1 MVVTNTAIEEAV
13 DLARTTLKAYKVG
26 LEQELKSDELF
37 FLATAYGR
45 ANEQL
50 LNITGWSLTKALEV
64 VANGMDY

>member
-13 DLARTTLKAYKVG
+13 DLARITLKAYKVG

-37 FLATAYGR
+37 FLAAAYGR